1 MKNFFVNIFSSCLGT
16 LLALLLLVFILA
28 MVATS
33 QLATEGAAPV
43 KTQTILKLDFNSAI
57 PEQSNN
63 LPLEDFSLNTE
74 MVIGL
79 RDMVK
84 TIQKAKT
91 DDRIKGIYFNV
102 SPIDEGFATL
112 KEIRDVLLDFKSS
125 GKFIYC
131 YSYYLNHKNYY
142 LSSVAD
148 EIHFHPLG
156 FTELKGLGYS
166 LPHFKE
172 LSDKLGISFN
182 IYYAGEFK
190 SATEPFRMNKMS
202 DNNRLQLRAFLDDIY
217 ASYLNEVAASRKLDR
232 NVLKNNFDN
241 FLSHTPQL
249 ALENGLVDHLSTE
262 TEVFNIMRGK
272 LGIDDKSKLNF
283 ISQSDYYKNTKDTDE
298 NYSSS
303 NRIAIVFAEGDI
315 IDSNGEEGQIG
326 RKYLKTLREISELSS
341 IKAVVLR
348 VNSPGGS
355 ALLSDEFL
363 EEMKLIKSKGKP
375 VVVSMG
381 DYAASGGY
389 YISCF
394 ADSIFSNPFTL
405 TGSIGV
411 FALIPNFA
419 KLTDEKLGIDY
430 DSVGTGPYANKFN
443 LMFPWGEEEKQ
454 VLEKNILATY
464 NRFTDN
470 VANGRNIPIEEVKE
484 IARGRIYSGHQ
495 ALKLNLVNSIGSL
508 NDAIE
513 CAARLAS
520 IDSYRT
526 SEFPTQKDPI
536 QKLVDALQ
544 GKESGSSLQSAALK
558 NELGKTVAGFDD
570 LIYWQKAQGLQMR
583 LPYVLK

>member
-202 DNNRLQLRAFLDDIY
+202 DHNRLQLRAFLDDIY

-443 LMFPWGEEEKQ
+443 LMFPWGDEEKQ